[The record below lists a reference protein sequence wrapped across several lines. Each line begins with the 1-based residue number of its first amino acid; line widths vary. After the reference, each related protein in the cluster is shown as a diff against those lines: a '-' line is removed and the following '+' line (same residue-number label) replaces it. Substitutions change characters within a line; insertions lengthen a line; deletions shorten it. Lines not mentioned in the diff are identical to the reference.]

1 MSFGDM
7 KAWSYFSHLTSWN
20 IWILVLLVIAR
31 LILFWLLFTLVYL
44 LRLLNH
50 VQLFATPQTAAHQA
64 PLSMGFCRQEYWSRV
79 PFPPPGDLPDPGI
92 EPMSPALQADSL
104 LLSHLRSP
112 HLYIGLIISFGLW
125 MQSAKNYCLN
135 GMVTDLRE
143 KWMSPENHGF

>member
-50 VQLFATPQTAAHQA
+50 VQLFATP
-64 PLSMGFCRQEYWSRV
+64 
-79 PFPPPGDLPDPGI
+79 
-92 EPMSPALQADSL
+92 
-104 LLSHLRSP
+104 
-112 HLYIGLIISFGLW
+112 
-125 MQSAKNYCLN
+125 
-135 GMVTDLRE
+135 
-143 KWMSPENHGF
+143 